1 MSTKKLQIITP
12 IVTSVNGETGD
23 ITMHSVEYTPQTLT
37 DEQKAQARENIGAV
51 DSANGL
57 LPVECILPFGM
68 NNVKKTIFVKNGVM
82 LPLDYSTATGD
93 IKKAI
98 FGFSMLIN
106 SIKTSPTTI
115 DTYVKHFAI
124 LVENGIFGDD
134 FYSSYTYPS
143 NVLCLYDSPF
153 SPKIEI
159 RLYSYYVASDSRK
172 AFVLSVAYASGNKFT
187 RGYNPITA
195 EFINNYID
203 YVSSPIAAEA
213 SESGDTPSIQQV
225 EMSSAPT
232 TDMQIAT
239 KKYVD
244 DNKTTVPTNVS
255 AFTNDANYATTT
267 EVNKKLSLSGGTMT
281 GDIDMGQNSLNN
293 VGEIRMPKGEGGAY
307 ITPAGT
313 PTAPSLEIMGLNGD
327 EPVEITGVAN
337 PTSNGSAANKSYVD
351 TGLEGK
357 ANSSH
362 NHSASNITSG
372 TLPITRGGTNAST
385 AAAAR
390 INLGFSYGT
399 SVPTS
404 APATGN
410 GAVFFCQDSGSPL
423 SIANGGTGG
432 ATQDAARTNLG
443 LPTQDGRVVII
454 CNGTRLVTGS
464 NITITLDPTEAKK
477 YSAILILLGTPL
489 GGNYGN
495 MYDSFVFPLN
505 PDTWSFR
512 FFKYTLEGQDWQ
524 CAKANLSSDWTTFT
538 ITAVSGDTNHPCW
551 CYLM

>member
-1 MSTKKLQIITP
+1 MSTKKLQIVTP
-12 IVTSVNGETGD
+12 IVTSVNGQVGD
-23 ITMHSVEYTPQTLT
+23 VTLNSIEYTPQTLT
-37 DEQKAQARENIGAV
+37 DAQKAQARENIGAV
-51 DSANGL
+51 DLANGL
-57 LPVECILPFGM
+57 LPVECILPYGG

-93 IKKAI
+93 VKTAI
-98 FGFSMLIN
+98 QRFSLLVNNTSIDSFLI
-106 SIKTSPTTI
+106 
-115 DTYVKHFAI
+115 DYMVKSFAT

-134 FYSSYTYPS
+134 FYGSYTYPS

-159 RLYSYYVASDSRK
+159 RLYSYYKASDSRK
-172 AFVLSVAYASGNKFT
+172 AFVLSVTYASGNKFT

-213 SESGDTPSIQQV
+213 SESGDMPSIQQV

-244 DNKTTVPTNVS
+244 DGI
-255 AFTNDANYATTT
+255 A
-267 EVNKKLSLSGGTMT
+267 
-281 GDIDMGQNSLNN
+281 
-293 VGEIRMPKGEGGAY
+293 
-307 ITPAGT
+307 
-313 PTAPSLEIMGLNGD
+313 
-327 EPVEITGVAN
+327 
-337 PTSNGSAANKSYVD
+337 
-351 TGLEGK
+351 GK
-357 ANSSH
+357 AESSH
-362 NHSASNITSG
+362 KHSASDITSG
-372 TLPITRGGTNAST
+372 TLPITRGGTDAST

-390 INLGFSYGT
+390 TNLGFSYGT

-404 APATGN
+404 APVTGN

-443 LPTQDGRVVII
+443 LPTQDKRLLTI
-454 CNGTRLVTGS
+454 CSGTRLVSGS
-464 NITITLDPTEAKK
+464 NITITLDPAEAKK

-495 MYDSFVFPLN
+495 MYDSFVFPLS

-524 CAKANLSSDWTTFT
+524 CAKANLSSDWKTFT
-538 ITAVSGDTNHPCW
+538 ITAVSGNTNHPCW

>member
-1 MSTKKLQIITP
+1 MSTKKLQIVTP

-23 ITMHSVEYTPQTLT
+23 VTLNSIEYTPQSLT
-37 DEQKAQARENIGAV
+37 DAQKSQARDNIGAV

-57 LPVECILPFGM
+57 LPVECILPFGG

-93 IKKAI
+93 VKTAI
-98 FGFSMLIN
+98 QRFSLLVNDTSIGSFLI
-106 SIKTSPTTI
+106 
-115 DTYVKHFAI
+115 DYMVKSFAT

-134 FYSSYTYPS
+134 FYGSYTYPS

-159 RLYSYYVASDSRK
+159 RLYSYYKASDSRK
-172 AFVLSVAYASGNKFT
+172 AFVLSVTYASGNKFT
-187 RGYNPITA
+187 RAYNPITA

-213 SESGDTPSIQQV
+213 SESGDTPSIEQV

-244 DNKTTVPTNVS
+244 DGI
-255 AFTNDANYATTT
+255 A
-267 EVNKKLSLSGGTMT
+267 
-281 GDIDMGQNSLNN
+281 
-293 VGEIRMPKGEGGAY
+293 
-307 ITPAGT
+307 
-313 PTAPSLEIMGLNGD
+313 
-327 EPVEITGVAN
+327 
-337 PTSNGSAANKSYVD
+337 
-351 TGLEGK
+351 GK
-357 ANSSH
+357 ADSSH

-372 TLPITRGGTNAST
+372 TLPITRGGT
-385 AAAAR
+385 
-390 INLGFSYGT
+390 
-399 SVPTS
+399 
-404 APATGN
+404 
-410 GAVFFCQDSGSPL
+410 
-423 SIANGGTGG
+423 GG

-443 LPTQDGRVVII
+443 LPTQDRMVVNI
-454 CNGTRLVTGS
+454 CNGTRLVTDS

-477 YSAILILLGTPL
+477 YSAILILIGTPL
-489 GGNYGN
+489 GGHYGN

-538 ITAVSGDTNHPCW
+538 ITAVSGNTNHPCW